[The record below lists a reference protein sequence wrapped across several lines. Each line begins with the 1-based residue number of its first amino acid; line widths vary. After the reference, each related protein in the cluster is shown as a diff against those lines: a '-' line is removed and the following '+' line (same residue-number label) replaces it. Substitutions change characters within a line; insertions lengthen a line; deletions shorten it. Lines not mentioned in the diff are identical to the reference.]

1 DVRERIGTVP
11 LQAVSA
17 VHPDTRPEQR
27 LLLQADGVRQ
37 HDRVHLLEALPEMVD
52 PDGRAE
58 NGFGEHAVGNDPAA
72 DIPPGRQQVT
82 LRLVLLRAVRVRTH
96 DGNRAATVALDRRIR
111 YPAIDDIHPRL
122 GEGAVE
128 RPLEPPPG

>member
-1 DVRERIGTVP
+1 
-11 LQAVSA
+11 
-17 VHPDTRPEQR
+17 
-27 LLLQADGVRQ
+27 
-37 HDRVHLLEALPEMVD
+37 LLEALPEMVD

-128 RPLEPPPG
+128 RPLEPPPGNRRRHRQCLARRNACPGLEPLADLCGT